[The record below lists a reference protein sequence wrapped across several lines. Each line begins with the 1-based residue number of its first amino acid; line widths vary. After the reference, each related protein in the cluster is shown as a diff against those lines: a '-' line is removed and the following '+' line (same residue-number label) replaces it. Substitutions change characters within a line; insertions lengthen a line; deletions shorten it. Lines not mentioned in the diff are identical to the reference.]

1 MDIAMDLYAFG
12 KEMNEPEVEKFVD
25 YILKKYTGDY
35 DLFYDI
41 EKLEKFLNDE
51 DKIELLDLQ
60 ESRRENMPLKKGY
73 SKKTVSE
80 NISKM
85 VGEGYPQKQAVA
97 AALEAARKA
106 KKKAA
111 SKNKTKKSK

>member
-12 KEMNEPEVEKFVD
+12 KEMDEPEVEKFID

-51 DKIELLDLQ
+51 DKIELLDLK
-60 ESRRENMPLKKGY
+60 ESRREYKSPKN
-73 SKKTVSE
+73 KTVS
-80 NISKM
+80 KT
-85 VGEGYPQKQAVA
+85 A
-97 AALEAARKA
+97 A
-106 KKKAA
+106 
-111 SKNKTKKSK
+111 KKSK